1 MKAKNLISFLH
12 SKFILNDIISYCPEN
27 RILQIF
33 RYNKK
38 YQKILNIGLY
48 NYQKEYLRLA
58 LKNVNPKN
66 YNISHLHNYFKFK
79 NVFDEEKDKEIFDK
93 IIK

>member
-12 SKFILNDIISYCPEN
+12 SKFILNDIISYFPEN
-27 RILQIF
+27 RFLQIF

-38 YQKILNIGLY
+38 YQKLLNIGLY

-79 NVFDEEKDKEIFDK
+79 MHLMKKKTKKFL
-93 IIK
+93 IKL

>member
-12 SKFILNDIISYCPEN
+12 SKFILNDIISYFPEN
-27 RILQIF
+27 RFLQIF

-38 YQKILNIGLY
+38 YQKLLNIGLY

-79 NVFDEEKDKEIFDK
+79 NAFDEEKDKEIFD
-93 IIK
+93 

>member
-1 MKAKNLISFLH
+1 MKAKNLMSFLH

-66 YNISHLHNYFKFK
+66 YNISHFLKMHLMKKKTKKFL
-79 NVFDEEKDKEIFDK
+79 
-93 IIK
+93 IKL